1 MDLCKIRNEISKG
14 ESIYNIPL
22 RVTFYARV
30 STDKDVQLNSLDNQI
45 LYFENF
51 IKDNRNW
58 TYVNGYVDEGISGTS
73 VKNRTNF
80 LKMIKDAK
88 DGYFD
93 LILTKEISRFS
104 RNTVDSIKY
113 TQELLENDV
122 GVLFLSDNI
131 NTILPDSEL
140 RLTIM
145 SSIAQE
151 EVRKLS
157 ERVRF
162 GMKRSKEKGVVLGN
176 NAITGYTKNKGKLEI
191 NEKEAI
197 LIRKIYSMYA
207 SGEYGLAKIS
217 KKLYNEGYKTK
228 KGDFIHI
235 TTLRRIITNPK
246 YKGFYCTNTVMTKD
260 YKNKKQIRLPMEEWI
275 IKESNGEIPAIVS
288 EELWDKANEIL
299 KSRKTNYLKNIE
311 ETRVFMKKYSY
322 SGIIYCK
329 HHNKKYK
336 RIANN
341 GKSYWI
347 CNEYVTHGLKECK
360 SIRLYES
367 ELDKIFKYI
376 YNDLI
381 NNFDDIMNNLFNVYK
396 NINCSTDNEIKRLK
410 KEINNLDLKKESLLE
425 LYIDKIITKDEFE
438 NRNKKYNNEI
448 LYLTNEAKKLENND
462 IFAVISG
469 IKKINVNDFINDNFD
484 KLSKLL
490 INKIVVE
497 NIPCN
502 EKKVVLDI
510 YINILNIKYIWDYNN
525 FTYNKQLCSHNEN
538 NDCTCCNRKC
548 TSGFGFACR

>member
-30 STDKDVQLNSLDNQI
+30 STDKDVQLNSLDNQT

-51 IKDNRNW
+51 IKDNKNW
-58 TYVNGYVDEGISGTS
+58 NYVKGYIDEGISGTS

-80 LKMIKDAK
+80 LKMIRDAK
-88 DGYFD
+88 DGCFD

-176 NAITGYTKNKGKLEI
+176 NAITGYTKKKGKLEI

-207 SGEYGLAKIS
+207 SGKYGLSKIS
-217 KKLYNEGYKTK
+217 KILYNEGYKTK
-228 KGDFIHI
+228 KGGFIHI
-235 TTLRRIITNPK
+235 TTVRRIINNPK

-260 YKNKKQIRLPMEEWI
+260 YKNKKQIRLPMEEWV
-275 IKESNGEIPAIVS
+275 IKDSNGEIPAIVS
-288 EELWDKANEIL
+288 VELWDKANEIL
-299 KSRKTNYLKNIE
+299 KSKKTNYLKNVE
-311 ETRVFMKKYSY
+311 DSRVFMKRYPY

-329 HHNKKYK
+329 YHNKKYK

-347 CNEYVTHGLKECK
+347 CNEYVTHSLKECK
-360 SIRLYES
+360 SMRLYES

-376 YNDLI
+376 FNDLI
-381 NNFDDIMNNLFNVYK
+381 NNFDDIKNNLFNVYK
-396 NINCSTDNEIKRLK
+396 NINCSTDIELKKLK
-410 KEINNLDLKKESLLE
+410 KEINNLDFKKESLLE
-425 LYIDKIITKDEFE
+425 LYMDKIITKDEFE
-438 NRNKKYNNEI
+438 SRNKKYNNEI
-448 LYLTNEAKKLENND
+448 SYLNNEINKIENND
-462 IFAVISG
+462 IYSVISR
-469 IKKINVNDFINDNFD
+469 IRKINVNDFINDNFD

-497 NIPCN
+497 NISYN

-525 FTYNKQLCSHNEN
+525 FIYNKQLCSHNK
-538 NDCTCCNRKC
+538 DYDRSFSHRIK
-548 TSGFGFACR
+548 

>member
-51 IKDNRNW
+51 IKDNRSW

-299 KSRKTNYLKNIE
+299 KSKKTNYLKNIE
-311 ETRVFMKKYSY
+311 ETRVFMKRYSY

-538 NDCTCCNRKC
+538 YDCSNCY
-548 TSGFGFACR
+548 

>member
-51 IKDNRNW
+51 IKDNRSW

-260 YKNKKQIRLPMEEWI
+260 YKKKKQIRLPMEEWI

-299 KSRKTNYLKNIE
+299 KSKKTNYLKNIE

-381 NNFDDIMNNLFNVYK
+381 DNFDDIMNNLFNVYK

-538 NDCTCCNRKC
+538 HDYYSCHRIY
-548 TSGFGFACR
+548 

>member
-14 ESIYNIPL
+14 ESIYNMPL

-45 LYFENF
+45 LYFEKF
-51 IKDNRNW
+51 IKDNKNW
-58 TYVNGYVDEGISGTS
+58 NYVNGYIDEGISGTS

-162 GMKRSKEKGVVLGN
+162 GMKRSREKGVVLGN
-176 NAITGYTKNKGKLEI
+176 NAITGYTKKNGKLEI

-207 SGEYGLAKIS
+207 SGEYGLSKIS
-217 KKLYNEGYKTK
+217 KILYNEGYKTK
-228 KGDFIHI
+228 KGGFIHI

-260 YKNKKQIRLPMEEWI
+260 YKNKKQIRLPMEEWV
-275 IKESNGEIPAIVS
+275 IKDSNGEIPAIVGV
-288 EELWDKANEIL
+288 ELWNKANEIL
-299 KSRKTNYLKNIE
+299 KTKKTNYLKNIGDS
-311 ETRVFMKKYSY
+311 RVFMKRYPY

-329 HHNKKYK
+329 YHNKKYK

-341 GKSYWI
+341 GRSYWI
-347 CNEYVTHGLKECK
+347 CNEYATHGLKECK
-360 SIRLYES
+360 SMRLYES

-376 YNDLI
+376 FNDLI
-381 NNFDDIMNNLFNVYK
+381 NNFEDIKTNLFNIYK
-396 NINCSTDNEIKRLK
+396 NINCSTDNELRRLK
-410 KEINNLDLKKESLLE
+410 KEIDSLNLKKENLFE

-438 NRNKKYNNEI
+438 NRNRKYNSEI
-448 LYLTNEAKKLENND
+448 KSLIDEIKKLKNSE
-462 IFAVISG
+462 ITLVISR
-469 IKKINVNDFINDNFD
+469 IKGVNVNDFINDNFD
-484 KLSKLL
+484 KLFKLL
-490 INKIVVE
+490 IDKIVVE
-497 NIPCN
+497 NIYYN
-502 EKKVVLDI
+502 VKKVVLDI
-510 YINILNIKYIWDYNN
+510 YVNILNIKYIWDYNN
-525 FTYNKQLCSHNEN
+525 FTYIKQLCSHNE
-538 NDCTCCNRKC
+538 DYDV
-548 TSGFGFACR
+548 SFGS

>member
-1 MDLCKIRNEISKG
+1 MDLYTVRNNIMKG
-14 ESIYNIPL
+14 IPL
-22 RVTFYARV
+22 QELNLRVCFYARV
-30 STDKDVQLNSLDNQI
+30 STDKDEQLHSLSNQI
-45 LYFENF
+45 SFFNDYISKVPNWQF
-51 IKDNRNW
+51 IGS
-58 TYVNGYVDEGISGTS
+58 YIDEGISGTS
-73 VKNRTNF
+73 VNKREEF
-80 LKMIKDAK
+80 LRMIDDAK
-88 DGYFD
+88 RNKFD

-162 GMKRSKEKGVVLGN
+162 GMKRSKEKEVVLGN

-217 KKLYNEGYKTK
+217 KELYNEGYKTK

-246 YKGFYCTNTVMTKD
+246 YKGFYCTNMVMTKD

-275 IKESNGEIPAIVS
+275 IKDSNGEIPAIVS

-299 KSRKTNYLKNIE
+299 KSKKTNYLKNLE
-311 ETRVFMKKYSY
+311 ETRVFMKRYPY

-360 SIRLYES
+360 SMRLYES

-381 NNFDDIMNNLFNVYK
+381 NNFDDIKNNLFNVYK
-396 NINCSTDNEIKRLK
+396 NINCSTDVEIKRLK
-410 KEINNLDLKKESLLE
+410 KEMESLENKKESLLE

-448 LYLTNEAKKLENND
+448 VYLTNESKKLENND
-462 IFAVISG
+462 IFAVISR

-497 NIPCN
+497 NISYN

-525 FTYNKQLCSHNEN
+525 FTYNKQLCSHDEN
-538 NDCTCCNRKC
+538 NDCHSSNRK
-548 TSGFGFACR
+548 

>member
-51 IKDNRNW
+51 IKDNKNW
-58 TYVNGYVDEGISGTS
+58 TYVKGYIDEGISGTC
-73 VKNRTNF
+73 VKNRTSF
-80 LKMIKDAK
+80 LKMIRDAK
-88 DGYFD
+88 DDCFD

-176 NAITGYTKNKGKLEI
+176 NAITGYTKSKGKLEI

-207 SGEYGLAKIS
+207 SGKYGLSKIS
-217 KKLYNEGYKTK
+217 KILYNEGYKTK

-235 TTLRRIITNPK
+235 TTLRRMITNPK

-260 YKNKKQIRLPMEEWI
+260 YKNKKQIRLPMEDWVV
-275 IKESNGEIPAIVS
+275 KDSNGQIPAIVS
-288 EELWDKANEIL
+288 TELWDKANKIL
-299 KSRKTNYLKNIE
+299 KLKKTNYLKNIE
-311 ETRVFMKKYSY
+311 ETRVFMKRYPY

-329 HHNKKYK
+329 YHNKKYK

-341 GKSYWI
+341 GRSYWI
-347 CNEYVTHGLKECK
+347 CNEYATHSLKECK

-367 ELDKIFKYI
+367 ELDNIFKYI
-376 YNDLI
+376 FSDII
-381 NNFDDIMNNLFNVYK
+381 NNFDDIKNNLLNVYK
-396 NINCSTDNEIKRLK
+396 NINCSTDIEIKKLK

-448 LYLTNEAKKLENND
+448 LSLTNEINELENKD
-462 IFAVISG
+462 ITSVISR
-469 IKKINVNDFINDNFD
+469 IKEVDVIDFINDNFE

-490 INKIVVE
+490 IDKIIVE
-497 NIPCN
+497 NIRYN

-525 FTYNKQLCSHNEN
+525 FTYIKQLCSHNEN
-538 NDCTCCNRKC
+538 NDCYSCNKQL
-548 TSGFGFACR
+548 